1 MVSIAAIGCT
11 SRSSK
16 YFEVG
21 ITSHQIPSK
30 WKKPLHHPSI
40 SNIDHVA
47 PFTTYSRFFICSVH
61 SEKNIFQTKSED
73 LFRKIRFC
81 FIVSDIDLNDVHP

>member
-21 ITSHQIPSK
+21 ITSHQIPSV
-30 WKKPLHHPSI
+30 
-40 SNIDHVA
+40 SNIDHVT